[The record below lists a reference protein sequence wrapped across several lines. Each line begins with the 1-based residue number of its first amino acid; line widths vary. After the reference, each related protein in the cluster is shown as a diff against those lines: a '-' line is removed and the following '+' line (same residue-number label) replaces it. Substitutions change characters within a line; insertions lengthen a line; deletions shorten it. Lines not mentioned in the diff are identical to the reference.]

1 MRAFYPESGKLKF
14 VIPSAHHESVT
25 ALAICHDDETRP
37 PWRLVTG
44 GQDGRVR
51 VWNVTSSHQVG
62 TVKHREAGAGR
73 DSSGIL
79 KTPCELCAWSVY
91 LNLMYPCVLQVMTFS
106 AKDHRGAIN
115 AIKVCTRPTYSTHSH
130 VFAVNIRSSMLSH
143 GRGIS

>member
-1 MRAFYPESGKLKF
+1 MCETLRRRSPVLLARTHLSVSPSLCFERDQVRAFYPESGELKF

-62 TVKHREAGAGR
+62 TVKHQEAGVGR
-73 DSSGIL
+73 GSSGIL
-79 KTPCELCAWSVY
+79 KTPCVLCV
-91 LNLMYPCVLQVMTFS
+91 
-106 AKDHRGAIN
+106 
-115 AIKVCTRPTYSTHSH
+115 
-130 VFAVNIRSSMLSH
+130 
-143 GRGIS
+143 